1 MPIDYSK
8 LSQKELEAI
17 ARNDYASLSDATLQ
31 ALAEGAPAAAATTPS
46 EIPVRRGP
54 SLSDIGG
61 RETSFRPQV
70 EATGMTPEQRQ
81 ATVAGLIPLA
91 ASFAA
96 GPVVGGAIRGIDAL
110 AASAAGLRG
119 GIPLVR
125 EFGRSV
131 QSGGLA
137 PGLSAPQRLFGAGT
151 AGGVST
157 AVVNPEDVETGT
169 AIGVLTP
176 AAARVVRP
184 FMRGRGPSTKE
195 VAKAADAEYT
205 AMRALDESFDPATFK
220 NLQTSLV
227 DAAKSAQYLPSKH
240 TRIANAFN
248 IFKEQAKVNQPV
260 SIDRV
265 DKLRKEL
272 AKAANSP
279 DKEER
284 DLAQALVTQ
293 LDAFVENAAP
303 ASAAHLT
310 AGRDLVTRRSR
321 SQIIDGILEK
331 AKVAKNAEPSEIIRN
346 EFYKISRG
354 STPQYARKKRQ
365 FSAEEQAIIDDIA
378 EGRASIN
385 ALESFGAVFAP
396 PRVLRPNVRD
406 IPRTAA
412 QLTGYGALGVVGQQ
426 TGNPLVAAGLAAM
439 ASGAGYTSRAM
450 ANRLAM
456 MQANRFRAMA
466 AAGGPIAQRA
476 TPELFPQF
484 VPTVVGN
491 ALAPEQVDF
500 LAEQQRINQLGF

>member
-1 MPIDYSK
+1 MMAERKPKDPFAEFQDAPTGDPFAEFADAPK
-8 LSQKELEAI
+8 I
-17 ARNDYASLSDATLQ
+17 A
-31 ALAEGAPAAAATTPS
+31 TPS
-46 EIPVRRGP
+46 EIPVRKGP

-61 RETSFRPQV
+61 RETGFRPQV

-81 ATVAGLIPLA
+81 AAVAGMIPVA
-91 ASFAA
+91 ASLAA
-96 GPVVGGAIRGIDAL
+96 GPAAGGVIRGIDAL

-119 GIPLVR
+119 GIPLIR

-137 PGLSAPQRLFGAGT
+137 SGLSSPQRLLGGGT
-151 AGGVST
+151 AGGLST
-157 AVVNPEDVETGT
+157 AVVNPEEIETGT

-176 AAARVVRP
+176 AAGKVVRP
-184 FMRGRGPSTKE
+184 FLRPSGPSTKE

-205 AMRALDESFDPATFK
+205 AMRALNESLDPATFK

-227 DAAKSAQYLPSKH
+227 NSAKSAQYLPSKH

-248 IFKEQAKVNQPV
+248 IFKEQAKVNEPV

-272 AKAANSP
+272 AKAANSR

-284 DLAQALVTQ
+284 DLAQALVKQ
-293 LDAFVENAAP
+293 LDAFVENAVP
-303 ASAAHLT
+303 ASAAHLN
-310 AGRDLVTRRSR
+310 AGRDLVTRKSR
-321 SQIIDGILEK
+321 SQIIDNILEK
-331 AKVAKNAEPSEIIRN
+331 ARVSKGAEPSEIIRN

-354 STPQYARKKRQ
+354 STSEYAKKKRQ

-396 PRVLRPNVRD
+396 PRILRPNVRD
-406 IPRTAA
+406 IPKTAA

-426 TGNPLVAAGLAAM
+426 TGNPLVAAGLAAT
-439 ASGAGYTSRAM
+439 ASGAGYTSRAL

-456 MQANRFRAMA
+456 MQADRLRAAA
-466 AAGGPIAQRA
+466 AAGGPVAQRA
-476 TPELFPQF
+476 APELFPQF
-484 VPTVVGN
+484 VPTAVGN
-491 ALAPEQVDF
+491 ALTPEQVDF

>member
-31 ALAEGAPAAAATTPS
+31 ALAEGAPATAAATPS

-61 RETSFRPQV
+61 RETGFRPQV

-81 ATVAGLIPLA
+81 AAVAGAIPVA
-91 ASFAA
+91 ASLAA
-96 GPVVGGAIRGIDAL
+96 GPLVGGVLRAAAPAVGRVVG
-110 AASAAGLRG
+110 
-119 GIPLVR
+119 PVV
-125 EFGRSV
+125 EQFGRSV

-137 PGLSAPQRLFGAGT
+137 SGLSSPQRLLGGGT
-151 AGGVST
+151 AGGLST
-157 AVVNPEDVETGT
+157 AVVNPEEIETGT

-176 AAARVVRP
+176 AAGKVVRP
-184 FMRGRGPSTKE
+184 FMRAGGPSTKE
-195 VAKAADAEYT
+195 VAKAADEEYA
-205 AMRALDESFDPATFK
+205 AMRALDESLDPATFK

-227 DAAKSAQYLPSKH
+227 NSAKSAQYLPSKH

-284 DLAQALVTQ
+284 DLAQALVKQ
-293 LDAFVENAAP
+293 LDAFVDNAAP
-303 ASAAHLT
+303 ASAGHLA
-310 AGRDLVTRRSR
+310 AGRDLVTRKSR

-385 ALESFGAVFAP
+385 ALESFGSMFAP
-396 PRVLRPNVRD
+396 PRILRPNVRD

-412 QLTGYGALGVVGQQ
+412 QLAGYGGLGVLGQQ
-426 TGNPLVAAGLAAM
+426 TGNPLVAAGLALT
-439 ASGAGYTSRAM
+439 ASGAGAGSRAM
-450 ANRLAM
+450 ANRLAT
-456 MQANRFRAMA
+456 MQADRLRAMA
-466 AAGGPIAQRA
+466 AAGGPVAQRA
-476 TPELFPQF
+476 APELFPQF
-484 VPTVVGN
+484 VPTAVGN
-491 ALAPEQVDF
+491 ALTPEQVDF

>member
-1 MPIDYSK
+1 MADRKPKDPF
-8 LSQKELEAI
+8 
-17 ARNDYASLSDATLQ
+17 
-31 ALAEGAPAAAATTPS
+31 AEFQDAPAGDPFAEFADAPTIVTPS
-46 EIPVRRGP
+46 EIPRRRGP

-61 RETSFRPQV
+61 RETGFRPQV
-70 EATGMTPEQRQ
+70 EATGMTPEERQ
-81 ATVAGLIPLA
+81 SAVAAMIPVA
-91 ASFAA
+91 ASLAA
-96 GPVVGGAIRGIDAL
+96 GPAAGGIIRGVDAL

-119 GIPLVR
+119 GIPFVR

-137 PGLSAPQRLFGAGT
+137 SGLSSPQRLLGGGT
-151 AGGVST
+151 AGGLST
-157 AVVNPEDVETGT
+157 AIVNPEEIETGT

-176 AAARVVRP
+176 AAGKVVRP
-184 FMRGRGPSTKE
+184 FLRPSGPSTKE

-205 AMRALDESFDPATFK
+205 AMRALNESLDPTAFK
-220 NLQTSLV
+220 NLQTSLINT
-227 DAAKSAQYLPSKH
+227 ANSAQYLPSKH

-272 AKAANSP
+272 ARAANSP

-284 DLAQALVTQ
+284 DLAQTLVTQ
-293 LDAFVENAAP
+293 LDTFVGNAKP
-303 ASAAHLT
+303 ASAAHLAT
-310 AGRDLVTRRSR
+310 GRDLVTRRSR

-354 STPQYARKKRQ
+354 ATPQYAKKKRQ
-365 FSAEEQAIIDDIA
+365 FSADEQAIIDDIA

-385 ALESFGAVFAP
+385 ALESFGSLFAP
-396 PRVLRPNVRD
+396 PRILRPNVRD

-412 QLTGYGALGVVGQQ
+412 QLAGYGGLGVIGQQ
-426 TGNPLVAAGLAAM
+426 TGNPLVAAGLALT
-439 ASGAGYTSRAM
+439 ASGAGAGSRAM

-456 MQANRFRAMA
+456 MQADRLRAMA
-466 AAGGPIAQRA
+466 AAGGPTVQRA
-476 TPELFPQF
+476 APELFPQF
-484 VPTVVGN
+484 VPTAVGN
-491 ALAPEQVDF
+491 ALTPEQVDF
-500 LAEQQRINQLGF
+500 LAEQQRVNQLGF